1 MSLISDLRYR
11 TTSLLLL
18 CNYLL
23 YFGGSGR
30 GRPAE
35 QGFALMYLLGSRL
48 ALKMGSSLGVKSH
61 QNMDFSKLS
70 LEKATFSFIFLNSC
84 QRQKPLSAPAL
95 EVVFELA
102 LMGV

>member
-1 MSLISDLRYR
+1 
-11 TTSLLLL
+11 
-18 CNYLL
+18 
-23 YFGGSGR
+23 
-30 GRPAE
+30 
-35 QGFALMYLLGSRL
+35 
-48 ALKMGSSLGVKSH
+48 MGSSLGVKSH